1 MCSFINHIQLEIV
14 IDDVVI
20 VPKPVVRDLGL
31 LIDSHLLLKNQ
42 VNQVCKCAW
51 SAIRKIGRIRSHLT
65 QDVFERLVHAFITS
79 KLDSCNSILYGLP
92 SCELDKLQR
101 VQNAAARLVT
111 MASKSDHI
119 TPILFKLHWLPVKER
134 ITFKLLLITFKALH
148 GQAPSYIS
156 ELLNIYQPSRSLRS
170 SSLKYLSVPKHAL
183 LYPTVIERFLSRQL
197 NSGTLYL
204 ITLDLLKI
212 STLLKLG
219 LKLSFLRERLIC
231 ISQMFYSFH
240 FIVMAFHLFQLIFSP
255 CIFQV
260 FK

>member
-1 MCSFINHIQLEIV
+1 M
-14 IDDVVI
+14 
-20 VPKPVVRDLGL
+20 
-31 LIDSHLLLKNQ
+31 
-42 VNQVCKCAW
+42 
-51 SAIRKIGRIRSHLT
+51 
-65 QDVFERLVHAFITS
+65 
-79 KLDSCNSILYGLP
+79 DSCNSILYGLP

-101 VQNAAARLVT
+101 AQNAAARLVT

-119 TPILFKLHWLPVKER
+119 TPILFKLHSLPVKER
-134 ITFKLLLITFKALH
+134 ITFKLLLITFKTLH

-156 ELLNIYQPSRSLRS
+156 ELLKICNRPVLLDQARSNTCQF
-170 SSLKYLSVPKHAL
+170 PNAT

-212 STLLKLG
+212 STLLKLA
-219 LKLSFLRERLIC
+219 LKLLFLRERLIC
-231 ISQMFYSFH
+231 ISEMFYSFH
-240 FIVMAFHLFQLIFSP
+240 FSVIVFHLFQLIFFS